1 MDKLTE
7 LTIRQAKPKLKQYKL
22 FDGGGMFLLV
32 HPNGSKYWRMKFN
45 FEDKSKLASFGV
57 WPETSLKDARGKIR
71 EKLRKEKEKKEFMN
85 WINNLRKKS
94 VIVIKEDVLSGI

>member
-7 LTIRQAKPKLKQYKL
+7 ITIRQAKPKLKQYKL

-45 FEDKSKLASFGV
+45 FEGSQ
-57 WPETSLKDARGKIR
+57 
-71 EKLRKEKEKKEFMN
+71 
-85 WINNLRKKS
+85 RKK
-94 VIVIKEDVLSGI
+94 I